1 VRIYGPVAL
10 GPQIAM
16 RRHRALIPFS
26 HHHHRALVVTRSAR
40 AAAGDAGALLAAAR
54 DFLVFFDGWGVTHFR
69 DEEEH
74 LFPLLFEQ
82 AGAEAPEELVR
93 ALLDHARLHALAA
106 QLRSGVAVGVVEAE
120 TLQSAGALLEAHVR
134 LEERELFPL
143 IELRAATRLD
153 QTLEAVPATRAP
165 TDAGTVNL

>member
-1 VRIYGPVAL
+1 
-10 GPQIAM
+10 M
-16 RRHRALIPFS
+16 RRHPALIPFS
-26 HHHHRALVVTRSAR
+26 HHHHRALVVARRTR
-40 AAAGDAGALLAAAR
+40 AAAGDAEALLAAGR
-54 DFLVFFDGWGVTHFR
+54 DFLIFFDGSGVTHFR

-106 QLRSGVAVGVVEAE
+106 RLRAGLAIGKVEAE

-143 IELRAATRLD
+143 IELHAATRLD
-153 QTLEAVPATRAP
+153 QTLQAVPATRAP
-165 TDAGTVNL
+165 TDAGAVDL

>member
-1 VRIYGPVAL
+1 
-10 GPQIAM
+10 M
-16 RRHRALIPFS
+16 RRHTVLIPFS
-26 HHHHRALVVTRSAR
+26 HHHHRALVVARRTR
-40 AAAGDAGALLAAAR
+40 AAAGDAEALRAAGR
-54 DFLVFFDGWGVTHFR
+54 DFLAFFDGSGVTQFR

-82 AGAEAPEELVR
+82 AGAAAPEELVR

-106 QLRSGVAVGVVEAE
+106 RLRLGLANGKVEAE

-143 IELRAATRLD
+143 IELHAATRLD
-153 QTLEAVPATRAP
+153 QTLQAVAATRAP
-165 TDAGTVNL
+165 THAGAVDL